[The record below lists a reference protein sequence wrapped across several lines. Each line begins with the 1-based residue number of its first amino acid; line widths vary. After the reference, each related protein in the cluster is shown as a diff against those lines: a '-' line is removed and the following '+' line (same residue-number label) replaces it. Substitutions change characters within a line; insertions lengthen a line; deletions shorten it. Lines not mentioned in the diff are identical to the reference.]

1 MKLFRMESLSVR
13 AKLLLAIFL
22 PSLVVLA
29 IAVSGMLLYD
39 LNALK
44 RTLLRQAEVNTRIM
58 ARAMVGPLSTDDR
71 LLATDKLSSL
81 EADPNVISAVVYD
94 EKRSV
99 FAQFPPLAKLDISSR
114 LPAGEEG
121 STYSVIIPIRMGQQV
136 IGSIWLQTSL
146 KHFYTRLYYSIAGA
160 VAGFA
165 VLVAGVGAM
174 ARYFHLQFSRPLQSL
189 VETATKVSEEKNY
202 SVRAPAQVAPEFNAV
217 TGAFNHMLDEIDQR
231 DRDLVQRRTELENA
245 NRELEAFSYSVAHD
259 LRTPLRAIA
268 SYSQILRETEG
279 ETGKAERMELLERIE
294 TNAARMA
301 ALIDDL
307 LAFSRVDAEPL
318 EKKLIAPE
326 LIAEQA
332 WNDLKSQQENRKVEF
347 RLDPMPKANADEGLL
362 LQVYVNLLS
371 NALKYSRKQ
380 PVAVIHVGA
389 EECNGETT
397 YFVKDNGVG
406 FNMAF
411 YDKLFGVFQRLHS
424 GKEFEGTGVGLALV
438 QRVIH
443 RHGGKIWA
451 QSEPGKGAQF
461 YFTLG

>member
-1 MKLFRMESLSVR
+1 MKLFRMESLSVQ

-29 IAVSGMLLYD
+29 IAVTGMLLYD

-44 RTLLRQAEVNTRIM
+44 RTLFRQAEVNARIM
-58 ARAMVGPLSTDDR
+58 ARAMVGPLSTDDN

-81 EADPNVISAVVYD
+81 EADPNVILAVVYD

-99 FAQFPPLAKLDISSR
+99 FAQFPALADLDTSNR
-114 LPAGEEG
+114 PPVGQDG
-121 STYSVIIPIRMGQQV
+121 STYSVILPIRMGEKV
-136 IGSIWLQTSL
+136 IGSIWLQTTL
-146 KHFYTRLYYSIAGA
+146 EHFYTRLYYSIAGA
-160 VAGFA
+160 VAGFL
-165 VLVAGVGAM
+165 VLVSVVGGM

-189 VETATKVSEEKNY
+189 VETATKVSEQKDY

-217 TGAFNHMLDEIDQR
+217 TSAFNHMLDEIDQR
-231 DRDLVQRRTELENA
+231 DRDLLKRRSELENA

-279 ETGKAERMELLERIE
+279 ETGKAERNELLQRIE

-332 WNDLKSQQENRKVEF
+332 WNELKSQQENRKVEF

-362 LQVYVNLLS
+362 LQVYLNLLS
-371 NALKYSRKQ
+371 NALKYSRNQ

-389 EECNGETT
+389 EESNGKVT

-443 RHGGKIWA
+443 RHGGKVWA
-451 QSEPGKGAQF
+451 ESEQGKGAQF